1 MLLKIVTP
9 ERVVVETEVESFVG
23 KTIDGMI
30 GIQSR
35 HIPLVTPLTVGIMS
49 YTQNGQK
56 YPLAVMGGLLSTD
69 GKQVTVLTDAAEL
82 SREIDSVRATRAKER
97 AEAELRQLSDRR
109 EIAQA
114 QESLA
119 RALTRLKLVNGKKG

>member
-9 ERVVVETEVESFVG
+9 ERVVVETEVEAFVG
-23 KTIDGMI
+23 KTVDGMI

-56 YPLAVMGGLLSTD
+56 YPLAVMGGMLSTD

-82 SREIDSVRATRAKER
+82 SLEIDSVRANRAKER
-97 AEAELRQLSDRR
+97 AEAALKQSTDRR

-119 RALTRLKLVNGKKG
+119 RALTRLKLVNGKR

>member
-23 KTIDGMI
+23 KTVDGMI

-35 HIPLVTPLTVGIMS
+35 HIPLVTPLTIGIMS

-56 YPLAVMGGLLSTD
+56 YPLAIMGGMLSTD
-69 GKQVTVLTDAAEL
+69 GKQVTVLSDAAEL

-97 AEAELRQLSDRR
+97 AEAELRQLTDRR

-114 QESLA
+114 HESLA
-119 RALTRLKLVNGKKG
+119 RALTRLKLVNGKG